1 MPHDSHQHNRHRPED
16 HDESTLADLLDL
28 DAEVFGTY
36 LDEIIDLVEQQI
48 SKPPRT
54 VVDIGAGTGAGSLAL
69 ARRFGDAEVIALD
82 SSAFMLQRLGKAAAT
97 QGVADRMRS
106 VKADL
111 DIAWPGVG
119 QVDIAWASSSLHHV
133 ADPDRVLRDVHTAL
147 NPGGVLAVIELES
160 LPRFLPERVGQGRPG
175 LESRLHAAMA
185 KAKWNEHPDWRA
197 DLERAGL
204 EIVEQRTCVTVL
216 EQPTT
221 PAAERHARTSLSRA
235 RAALGDQLD
244 SDDVATLDRILADHH
259 PDSPL
264 SQNQLR
270 PRSSRTVWLARRR

>member
-1 MPHDSHQHNRHRPED
+1 MLHDLHHHNRHRPED

-28 DAEVFGTY
+28 DAEVFGAY

-48 SKPPRT
+48 SRPPRI

-69 ARRFGDAEVIALD
+69 ARRFSDAEVIALD

-97 QGVADRMRS
+97 QGVADRVRS
-106 VKADL
+106 LQADL
-111 DIAWPGVG
+111 DIAWPSVG

-133 ADPDRVLRDVHTAL
+133 ADPDQVLQDVHTAL
-147 NPGGVLAVIELES
+147 SPGGVLALIELDS
-160 LPRFLPERVGQGRPG
+160 LPRFLPDHLGQGRPG
-175 LESRLHAAMA
+175 LESRLHATMA

-197 DLERAGL
+197 NLERADL
-204 EIVEQRTCVTVL
+204 EIVEQRSCVTAL
-216 EQPTT
+216 ERPT
-221 PAAERHARTSLSRA
+221 PAAERHARTSVSRA

-270 PRSSRTVWLARRR
+270 PRSSRTVWLARHR